1 MNISRIGGLVPV
13 LLLLGVGTASAQE
26 PITISPEKVQK
37 ICSERVPRIESRVKA
52 LTDRINGGPETLGS
66 KKWIEQKAADARKA
80 GNTARADVLDA
91 RLELRDA
98 QLVKLGKAAERVAGF
113 KSEHCGAK

>member
-1 MNISRIGGLVPV
+1 M
-13 LLLLGVGTASAQE
+13 LLLGAGTASAQE

-37 ICSERVPRIESRVKA
+37 ICSQRVPRVEARVKA
-52 LTDRINGGPETLGS
+52 LTDKINGSPETLGS

-91 RLELRDA
+91 RLKLRDA
-98 QLVKLGKAAERVAGF
+98 QLVKLAKAGERVGKF
-113 KSEHCGAK
+113 KTEHCGSK

>member
-1 MNISRIGGLVPV
+1 M
-13 LLLLGVGTASAQE
+13 LLLGAGTAAAQE

-37 ICSERVPRIESRVKA
+37 ICSERVPRVEARVKA
-52 LTDRINGGPETLGS
+52 LTDKINGSPETLGS

-91 RLELRDA
+91 RLKLRDA
-98 QLVKLGKAAERVAGF
+98 QLVKLGKASERVARF
-113 KSEHCGAK
+113 KSEHCGSK

>member
-1 MNISRIGGLVPV
+1 MNISRIGGLV
-13 LLLLGVGTASAQE
+13 LGMLLLGAGTASAQE

-37 ICSERVPRIESRVKA
+37 ICSQRVPRVEAKVKA
-52 LTDRINGGPETLGS
+52 LTDKINGSPETLGS

-91 RLELRDA
+91 RLKLRDA
-98 QLVKLGKAAERVAGF
+98 QLVKIAKAGERVGKF
-113 KSEHCGAK
+113 KAEHCGSK

>member
-1 MNISRIGGLVPV
+1 MAGM
-13 LLLLGVGTASAQE
+13 LLLGAGTASAQE

-37 ICSERVPRIESRVKA
+37 ICSDRVPRVESRVKA
-52 LTDRINGGPETLGS
+52 LTDKINGSPETLGS

-91 RLELRDA
+91 RLKLRDA
-98 QLVKLGKAAERVAGF
+98 QLVKLAKASERVTKF
-113 KSEHCGAK
+113 KSEHCGSK

>member
-1 MNISRIGGLVPV
+1 MAGM
-13 LLLLGVGTASAQE
+13 LLLGAGTASAQE

-37 ICSERVPRIESRVKA
+37 ICSERVPRVEARVKA
-52 LTDRINGGPETLGS
+52 LTDKINGSSETPGS

-91 RLELRDA
+91 RLKLRDA
-98 QLVKLGKAAERVAGF
+98 QLVKLAKASERVTRF
-113 KSEHCGAK
+113 KSEHCGSK